1 MKRRTRWLLASGGGV
16 AALVVAAPVVVA
28 TPGASS
34 EAAARPAFKV
44 PFRCGQTWVGSNW
57 DGHSPNHSIDWN
69 HYDSSGTPDDR
80 GRVVLAS
87 APGKVVASYY
97 SKSDGYGNTIV
108 IGHGN
113 GWQTRY
119 AHLKSRGVGR
129 GDQVKQGQQIGKVGA
144 TSAIYDFT
152 PHLHYEQIH
161 SGDVVVSVVQGFRWS
176 DYTKRSQQSRNN
188 CG

>member
-28 TPGASS
+28 NPGASS
-34 EAAARPAFKV
+34 SAAARPAFKV
-44 PFRCGQTWVGSNW
+44 PFRCGQSWVGSNW

-69 HYDSSGTPDDR
+69 HYDAGGTPDDR